1 VDSSIIVKLNRV
13 TLKHGMREKA
23 TRKFKEFF
31 ATIQGKEK
39 GFKGF
44 MILENEKDSH
54 ETLVL
59 TLWNSRG
66 DMDNYY
72 SNTNK
77 KLSSLVDE
85 VKPIF
90 EKMPERITY
99 NVASLDLSN

>member
-77 KLSSLVDE
+77 RLSSLVNE
-85 VKPIF
+85 VKPMF

-99 NVASLDLSN
+99 YVASLDLSN